1 MSFIGSAAAW
11 THVTGGGNTL
21 DVNWCDGIGG
31 RLTPLNVMTGSR
43 IAASG
48 NAVVRR
54 VSGQTWD
61 EVAYTRRVGPPLADQ
76 LRRSYRRIFE
86 VLGRH
91 TNRTQE
97 PEVCRRCGQRTHN
110 DWGQEYEGLV
120 CVDITST

>member
-21 DVNWCDGIGG
+21 DGNWCDGIGG
-31 RLTPLNVMTGSR
+31 RLTPLTVMTGSR

-48 NAVVRR
+48 NGVARQVG
-54 VSGQTWD
+54 GQTWD
-61 EVAYTRRVGPPLADQ
+61 EVAYARRVGPPLADQ
-76 LRRSYRRIFE
+76 PRRPYLRIFE
-86 VLGRH
+86 GLCRH

-97 PEVCRRCGQRTHN
+97 PQVCPRCGQRPHN

-120 CVDITST
+120 CLDITST